1 MTVHTESSFCTRPCA
16 THFTD
21 GPAPCPRALWQ
32 GHCCLCPESLRFT
45 AELSG
50 LIGQSWTGCPA
61 LFLLVTSESF
71 VDICQ
76 DGSRALSQSG
86 VDETLEPPSGE
97 QERGHLTWARL
108 LGPRPSSAASCW
120 LRSSEM
126 TVTLHLC

>member
-1 MTVHTESSFCTRPCA
+1 MQKVASAPGPVPHVSQTVWCPVP
-16 THFTD
+16 
-21 GPAPCPRALWQ
+21 GPVAGSLLSVSW
-32 GHCCLCPESLRFT
+32 ESLRFT

-61 LFLLVTSESF
+61 LWLLVTSESF

-97 QERGHLTWARL
+97 QERGHLTWAWL
-108 LGPRPSSAASCW
+108 LGPAPALLPPAG
-120 LRSSEM
+120 
-126 TVTLHLC
+126 